1 MDTSIERFWKRITKN
16 KNDCWIINGSPA
28 HGGYGQFGDK
38 YKKWKAHR
46 WAWNYFIGKVPK
58 GKELDHLCRN
68 SRCCNPKHLEPIFHI
83 ENVRRGN
90 GGLHWAK
97 KTHCPRGHEYN
108 QINTAIF
115 NGHRQCK
122 TCHKIYARNWA
133 TRHRKYLASF
143 I

>member
-1 MDTSIERFWKRITKN
+1 MVQERLYREGILCISFVRNATHAEIEKTLKARNVPTIYWK
-16 KNDCWIINGSPA
+16 SE
-28 HGGYGQFGDK
+28 YL
-38 YKKWKAHR
+38 
-46 WAWNYFIGKVPK
+46 AWLKVPK